1 LKLVQARFVL
11 AQGRFARAPVGFLL
25 PRARI
30 AALLS
35 LLAAVAA
42 LGLAPS
48 FAVAHTPPAVAHRAS
63 VAQTAV
69 VAQHALAEQTA
80 LVVENAWVRATPGT
94 DIAAAYLTLRNV
106 SATTVTVTGVESP
119 IAGHA
124 MIHETK
130 VEGGQSKMRPHE
142 QLVIAPGATVK
153 LEPGGLHVMLHD
165 LKQPLTVGQTVPLLI
180 LLAGGGSVQ
189 VTAAVRP
196 LGAE

>member
-1 LKLVQARFVL
+1 LKLAQARFVL
-11 AQGRFARAPVGFLL
+11 AQGRL
-25 PRARI
+25 

-35 LLAAVAA
+35 LFAAVAT

-48 FAVAHTPPAVAHRAS
+48 FAVAHTPPSVGHSAS
-63 VAQTAV
+63 VAQT
-69 VAQHALAEQTA
+69 ALAEQTA
-80 LVVENAWVRATPGT
+80 LVAENAWVRATPGT

-165 LKQPLTVGQTVPLLI
+165 LKQPLTVGQTVPLVI

>member
-1 LKLVQARFVL
+1 MRLAQARL
-11 AQGRFARAPVGFLL
+11 
-25 PRARI
+25 
-30 AALLS
+30 
-35 LLAAVAA
+35 VAA
-42 LGLAPS
+42 LSLFASMAAQGPLAPG
-48 FAVAHTPPAVAHRAS
+48 AMAQAPAAAAQATL
-63 VAQTAV
+63 VAQD
-69 VAQHALAEQTA
+69 
-80 LVVENAWVRATPGT
+80 AWVRATPGA

-106 SATTVTVTGVESP
+106 GKTAVTVTGVESP
-119 IAGHA
+119 IAAHA

-142 QLVIAPGATVK
+142 QLVVAPGATVK

-165 LKQPLTVGQTVPLLI
+165 LKQPLTVGQSVPLVI

>member
-1 LKLVQARFVL
+1 LKLAQARFVL
-11 AQGRFARAPVGFLL
+11 AQGRFARAPVRFLL
-25 PRARI
+25 ARARL

-48 FAVAHTPPAVAHRAS
+48 FAVAHTPPSVASAS
-63 VAQTAV
+63 VAKTAL

-80 LVVENAWVRATPGT
+80 LVVENAWVRATPGA

-165 LKQPLTVGQTVPLLI
+165 LRQPLTVGQTVPLVI

>member
-1 LKLVQARFVL
+1 LKLAQARFVL
-11 AQGRFARAPVGFLL
+11 AQTRL
-25 PRARI
+25 

-35 LLAAVAA
+35 LLAAVVT
-42 LGLAPS
+42 LGLPPS
-48 FAVAHTPPAVAHRAS
+48 FAVAHTPPSVASAS
-63 VAQTAV
+63 VA
-69 VAQHALAEQTA
+69 QTA
-80 LVVENAWVRATPGT
+80 LVVENAWVRATPGA

-165 LKQPLTVGQTVPLLI
+165 LKQPLTVGQTVPLVI

>member
-1 LKLVQARFVL
+1 MA
-11 AQGRFARAPVGFLL
+11 AQGPLAPGAMAQAPAAAAPTAPV
-25 PRARI
+25 
-30 AALLS
+30 
-35 LLAAVAA
+35 
-42 LGLAPS
+42 AP
-48 FAVAHTPPAVAHRAS
+48 TAS
-63 VAQTAV
+63 VANTAAATQATL
-69 VAQHALAEQTA
+69 VAQD
-80 LVVENAWVRATPGT
+80 AWVRATPGA

-106 SATTVTVTGVESP
+106 GKTAVTVTGVESP
-119 IAGHA
+119 IAAHA

-142 QLVIAPGATVK
+142 QLVVTPGATVK

-165 LKQPLTVGQTVPLLI
+165 LKQPLTVGQSVPLVI

>member
-1 LKLVQARFVL
+1 MCRPRGLPRSDGEQANACAKGAHLKLAQARFVL
-11 AQGRFARAPVGFLL
+11 ARDRL
-25 PRARI
+25 

-35 LLAAVAA
+35 LLASVAA
-42 LGLAPS
+42 LGLTPT
-48 FAVAHTPPAVAHRAS
+48 FAVAHTPPSVAHSGS
-63 VAQTAV
+63 VA
-69 VAQHALAEQTA
+69 QTA
-80 LVVENAWVRATPGT
+80 LVVENAWVRATPGA

-165 LKQPLTVGQTVPLLI
+165 LKQPLTVGQTVPLVI

>member
-1 LKLVQARFVL
+1 LILAQAR
-11 AQGRFARAPVGFLL
+11 P
-25 PRARI
+25 
-30 AALLS
+30 AAALS
-35 LLAAVAA
+35 LLTSVAA
-42 LGLAPS
+42 LGLLTSLA
-48 FAVAHTPPAVAHRAS
+48 
-63 VAQTAV
+63 VAQTTPA
-69 VAQHALAEQTA
+69 AQPTAATPTAAAAQTTLIA
-80 LVVENAWVRATPGT
+80 QNAWVRATPGA

-119 IAGHA
+119 IAAHA

-142 QLVIAPGATVK
+142 QLVLPPGATVK

-165 LKQPLTVGQTVPLLI
+165 LKQPLTVGQSVPLVI